1 MNEFAYIDG
10 FDVVNHDEDGITE
23 VQRQPGDEV
32 LILRA
37 DGSQWL
43 IDCVTVEEW
52 LEYKHNPTTEALR
65 HLIGKHGRPRRVG

>member
-1 MNEFAYIDG
+1 MNEFAYVDG

-43 IDCVTVEEW
+43 IDCVTVE
-52 LEYKHNPTTEALR
+52 YKHNPTTEALR

>member
-1 MNEFAYIDG
+1 MNEFAYVDG

-37 DGSQWL
+37 DGSQ
-43 IDCVTVEEW
+43 
-52 LEYKHNPTTEALR
+52 
-65 HLIGKHGRPRRVG
+65 